1 MCAVIAGRTRVQLEE
16 QVGYA
21 LGSEAIFVGSVTT
34 ADSATSFTDTKW
46 KGNADR
52 ANGMWLHMTSGDET
66 GEIVR
71 VTDDDGSGDLTF
83 DALTGSP
90 SSGETYILWDE
101 RYRPDSIYSLMN
113 DAILDLYGRFYNEA
127 IDLSLHAGDGVARFD
142 IPTGFSSIREVAKR
156 VRVPASL
163 ISNTDAVWDETT
175 DSDFTQSVDTEHTKT
190 GSSLK
195 LVIAGAVSAGDFISD
210 SIESVDLSD
219 RTHLEMWIYAT
230 AATVAADLVIR
241 LDSGAVQGDG
251 TDLEILSI
259 PALTADTWTFVRI
272 ALANP
277 ETDTAIISVGFEYSA
292 NEGANTIYLDDI
304 WCVNNDK
311 MQFAPLPRRQWRI
324 DRANRDLAL
333 KPSGVRAAGYSLL
346 KLTGGDE
353 PALLTADT
361 TVNEIPE
368 AYLIA
373 KTVATALE
381 SFGPSDDRTA
391 IQLSR
396 WGRRAE
402 IAYRRLPMLTNIR
415 EIG

>member
-1 MCAVIAGRTRVQLEE
+1 VAVIAGRTRVQLEE

-21 LGSEAIFVGSVTT
+21 LGSGAIFVGSVTT
-34 ADSATSFTDTKW
+34 ADSSSSFTDSKW

-71 VTDDDGSGDLTF
+71 VTDDNGSGVLTF
-83 DALTGSP
+83 DALTGAP
-90 SSGETYILWDE
+90 SSAETYILWDE
-101 RYRPDSIYSLMN
+101 RYRPDAIYSLMN

-127 IDLSLHAGDGVARFD
+127 IDVSLHAGDGIARFD
-142 IPTGFSSIREVAKR
+142 IPSGFSSLREVAKR
-156 VRVPASL
+156 VRVPSSL
-163 ISNTDAVWDETT
+163 IHNCDAAWDETT
-175 DSDFTQSVDTEHTKT
+175 DSDFTQTVDTEHTKT
-190 GSSLK
+190 GTSLK
-195 LVIAGAVSAGDFISD
+195 LVIAGTVSAGDFITD
-210 SIESVDLSD
+210 SIEAVDLSD

-230 AATVAADLVIR
+230 TAVAAADLVMR
-241 LDSGAVQGDG
+241 LDSGAVQGDA
-251 TDLEILSI
+251 TDLEILSV

-277 ETDTAIISVGFEYSA
+277 ELDTAIVSVGFEYSA
-292 NEGANTIYLDDI
+292 NEGANTVYLDDI

-311 MQFAPLPRRQWRI
+311 MEFTPLPRRQWTI
-324 DRANRDLAL
+324 DKANRAL
-333 KPSGVRAAGYSLL
+333 LFKPSGVRAAGYALL
-346 KLTGGDE
+346 KLKGGDK

-361 TVNEIPE
+361 TTNEVSE
-368 AYLIA
+368 DYLIA

-402 IAYRRLPMLTNIR
+402 IAYRRLPLLTNIR
-415 EIG
+415 EVE